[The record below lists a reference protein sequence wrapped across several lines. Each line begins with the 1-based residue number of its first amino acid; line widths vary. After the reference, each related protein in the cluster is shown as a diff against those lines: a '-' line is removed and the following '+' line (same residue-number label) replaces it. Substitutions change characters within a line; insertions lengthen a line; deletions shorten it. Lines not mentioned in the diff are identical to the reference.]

1 MISDLAAIVKSNLAL
16 ITKPEVALTVTSA
29 FIFIIIIAYI
39 LGRRKGFKRGS
50 ADNLT
55 YNEKLKKELRIHKSR
70 TEKQKNKIN
79 VLNRKLTKH
88 LNFVVRI
95 PDAVKNVNSHLSLDD
110 ILSSTI
116 RLVKELI
123 NTDEVEIYMFDE
135 KSNSINLIAAL
146 GTNRGKGIKINVGE
160 GVAGCAAEMRMIFSR
175 EQLDVKEDDLVDD
188 KINIATPILFKSE
201 LIGVLGIGKIKE
213 PADNDKRFLS
223 MIGDLAGVAFRNSES
238 LGEAKEE
245 AIRDSLTGM
254 FNKRYFFDSARE
266 FKKKAIDYEM
276 TFSIF
281 IFDIDNFK
289 HYNDTNGHQ
298 QGDLLLKE
306 LSELLKKNTRSTNI
320 IARYGGEEFIVLLQ
334 KTDKRGAMV
343 YAEEIRKK
351 IESHPFPHS
360 EKQPLGFLSVSG
372 GVAEFPADGD
382 TIDGLVKHADD
393 ALYVSK
399 KSGRNRITE
408 YQPSQ
413 LSGNQSIT

>member
-1 MISDLAAIVKSNLAL
+1 MISDLLIMIKSDSAL
-16 ITKPEVALTVTSA
+16 MLVSAL
-29 FIFIIIIAYI
+29 IFIIITAYV
-39 LGRRKGFKRGS
+39 LGRIKGFKKGS
-50 ADNLT
+50 AAVRLNR
-55 YNEKLKKELRIHKSR
+55 EGPEKELRIYKSR
-70 TEKQKNKIN
+70 TEKLENKIN
-79 VLNRKLTKH
+79 LLNRKLTKH
-88 LNFVVRI
+88 LDFVVRI

-123 NTDEVEIYMFDE
+123 STDEVEIYMFDE

-146 GTNRGKGIKINVGE
+146 GTNRGKGIRLNVGE
-160 GVAGCAAEMRMIFSR
+160 GVAGCTAEMRMIFSK
-175 EQLDVKEDDLVDD
+175 EQLDVKEGDLVDD

-201 LIGVLGIGKIKE
+201 LIGVLAIGKIKD
-213 PADNDKRFLS
+213 PAENDKRFLS

-254 FNKRYFFDSARE
+254 FNKRYFFESARE

-276 TFSIF
+276 IFSIF

-360 EKQPLGFLSVSG
+360 EKQPLGFLSISG

-408 YQPSQ
+408 YKASQ
-413 LSGNQSIT
+413 LSENQPIN

>member
-1 MISDLAAIVKSNLAL
+1 MISDLAYMAASVL
-16 ITKPEVALTVTSA
+16 
-29 FIFIIIIAYI
+29 IFIIIIAYI
-39 LGRRKGFKRGS
+39 MGRRKGFRKASTDERKYQ
-50 ADNLT
+50 D
-55 YNEKLKKELRIHKSR
+55 KLEKELRIYKSR
-70 TEKQKNKIN
+70 NERQENKIN
-79 VLNRKLTKH
+79 LLNRKLTKH
-88 LNFVVRI
+88 LDFVVRI
-95 PDAVKNVNSHLSLDD
+95 PDAVKNVNSHLSFDD

-123 NTDEVEIYMFDE
+123 STEEVEIYMFDE
-135 KSNSINLIAAL
+135 KNKSMNLIAAL
-146 GTNRGKGIKINVGE
+146 GTYRGKGIKINVGD
-160 GVAGCAAEMRMIFSR
+160 GVVGSAAETRMIFSK
-175 EQLDVKEDDLVDD
+175 EQLEIKEDEFIDD
-188 KINIATPILFKSE
+188 KIDSATPILFKNE
-201 LIGVLGIGKIKE
+201 LIGVLGIGKIRN
-213 PADNDKRFLS
+213 PAENDKRFLS
-223 MIGDLAGVAFRNSES
+223 MIGDLAGVAFKNCES
-238 LGEAKEE
+238 LGTAKEE

-266 FKKKAIDYEM
+266 FKNKAIDYEM
-276 TFSIF
+276 IFSIF

-306 LSELLKKNTRSTNI
+306 LSELLKGNTRSTNI

-334 KTDKRGAMV
+334 KTDKRGGMV

-351 IESHPFPHS
+351 IEAHPFPHR
-360 EKQPLGFLSVSG
+360 EKQPLGFLSISG

-413 LSGNQSIT
+413 LSENQPIN